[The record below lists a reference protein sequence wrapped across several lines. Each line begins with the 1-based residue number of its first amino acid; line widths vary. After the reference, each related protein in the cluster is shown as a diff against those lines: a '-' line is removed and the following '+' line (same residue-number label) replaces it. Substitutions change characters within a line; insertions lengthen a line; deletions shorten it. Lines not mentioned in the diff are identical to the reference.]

1 MWSTAMAG
9 NGRQR
14 VTRKPSSNRSDG
26 AAPSGDTKII
36 SKNNLMKDTSET
48 VQNIVVAV
56 ITAAIL
62 AAMVASPRFLPHRT
76 QMPPRV
82 VVMDAIT
89 IMK

>member
-1 MWSTAMAG
+1 
-9 NGRQR
+9 
-14 VTRKPSSNRSDG
+14 
-26 AAPSGDTKII
+26 
-36 SKNNLMKDTSET
+36 MKDTAEK

-62 AAMVASPRFLPHRT
+62 AAMVASPRLLPRRT
-76 QMPPRV
+76 TMPPRV

>member
-1 MWSTAMAG
+1 
-9 NGRQR
+9 
-14 VTRKPSSNRSDG
+14 
-26 AAPSGDTKII
+26 
-36 SKNNLMKDTSET
+36 MKDTSEK

-56 ITAAIL
+56 IIAAIL
-62 AAMVASPRFLPHRT
+62 AAMVASPHFLPHRT